1 MVLEVALIDV
11 QGGHE
16 DDFIAAYAEARPLVA
31 GAAGF
36 LSARMTH
43 GIETPARFVLL
54 VEWESVDAHLD
65 FRASEQ
71 FKQWRALI
79 GPHFDGAPR
88 VEHFEDVPVL

>member
-11 QGGHE
+11 QDGHE
-16 DDFIAAYAEARPLVA
+16 DGFIAAYAKARPLLT

-36 LSARMTH
+36 LSVRMTH
-43 GIETPARFVLL
+43 GIETPTRFVLL

-71 FKQWRALI
+71 FPQWRALI
-79 GPHFDGAPR
+79 GPHFDGAPQ
-88 VEHFEDVPVL
+88 VEHFEDVRVV